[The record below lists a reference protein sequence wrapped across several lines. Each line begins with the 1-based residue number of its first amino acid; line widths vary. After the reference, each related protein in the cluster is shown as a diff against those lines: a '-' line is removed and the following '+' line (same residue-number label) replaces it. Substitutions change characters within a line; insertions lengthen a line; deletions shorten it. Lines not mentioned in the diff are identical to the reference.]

1 MNSLTSLYSPTLLNI
16 DFDLL
21 VDNATKNRIGPRQ
34 KPPSSYWRVPDKQQ
48 YLTSIA
54 VHESQSLCAVSS
66 GSRSNNLFIY
76 ELAPN
81 SGVPT
86 LTHHQTISLP
96 EIHSL
101 CWVSPASDLGSHGN
115 VLVSGH
121 KGGLVHMTLLPDTHS
136 SDVPAE
142 ILKRFNHSRHLPASA
157 PSLRIKNLALTSAS
171 WSTFP
176 SSGIITQCGDHLF
189 LWDPSRSDL
198 PLIKQKLRGDITS
211 MDLCTTRN
219 GIMAFGGRKG
229 VSIRDLRVKGG
240 SGLSPPDPANEQATV
255 VKWSPHNDNLVAS
268 VHNRKEIKVWDIRAS
283 GPASSYSG
291 HSDWVTAIE
300 WARNEPTEIISA
312 SNDGTIRV
320 WDIVKPD
327 RLCGTNHSVRQEL
340 DWAPS
345 KNWKMYQMR
354 QFNDLE
360 LDTLA
365 RNLLSPSQPMISQ
378 NRHFTAMKLASRGAV
393 SIDSEGYFGYHC
405 LHNELYSPVLAPS
418 ESDTSD
424 GDFLPPLSPT

>member
-1 MNSLTSLYSPTLLNI
+1 MNSSTAVYSPTFFNI
-16 DFDLL
+16 DFDTG
-21 VDNATKNRIGPRQ
+21 VNGETHNSIRTRQ

-76 ELAPN
+76 ELVPGA
-81 SGVPT
+81 GAPT

-101 CWVSPASDLGSHGN
+101 SWISQASELGSQGN

-121 KGGLVHMTLLPDTHS
+121 KHGLVHMTLLPDTHS

-142 ILKRFNHSRHLPASA
+142 ILKRFNHTRHLPASV
-157 PSLRIKNLALTSAS
+157 PSLRIKNLALTSTS

-176 SSGIITQCGDHLF
+176 TSGIITQCGGHLF

-198 PLIKQKLRGDITS
+198 PLIKQKLRRDITS

-240 SGLSPPDPANEQATV
+240 SGLSPPDPANEQTTV

-300 WARNEPTEIISA
+300 WATNEPTEIVSA

-320 WDIVKPD
+320 WDIIKRGYSSISNPSE
-327 RLCGTNHSVRQEL
+327 RKEL
-340 DWAPS
+340 DWAS
-345 KNWKMYQMR
+345 CNGWKMYQMR
-354 QFNDLE
+354 KDNDVE
-360 LDTLA
+360 LDNLA
-365 RNLLSPSQPMISQ
+365 RSLLSPSQPMISQ
-378 NRHFTAMKLASRGAV
+378 NRHFTAMKLTSRGAV

-405 LHNELYSPVLAPS
+405 LHNELYSPLLTPS

-424 GDFLPPLSPT
+424 GDFLPPLSPN